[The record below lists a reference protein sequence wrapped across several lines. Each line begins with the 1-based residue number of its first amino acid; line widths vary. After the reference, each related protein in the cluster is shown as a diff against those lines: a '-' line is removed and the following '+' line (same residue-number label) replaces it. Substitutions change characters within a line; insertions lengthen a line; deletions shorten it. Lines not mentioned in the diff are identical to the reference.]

1 MPFNCNLFTL
11 EAFFHVIK
19 FPTLLMN
26 VSIKTIMLC
35 EIYFKSATGH
45 GNLTR
50 DSFLLSSLALKT
62 LLFQKYGSMKAFQI
76 LIPFYK
82 FEIKILFSLLHSF
95 STRREYT
102 ELSSKL
108 YNYYIFH
115 PKWTFSCIA
124 FKFHSLNAH

>member
-76 LIPFYK
+76 LIPFYN

-115 PKWTFSCIA
+115 PK
-124 FKFHSLNAH
+124 